1 VNVPFID
8 DVFFA
13 VAVMLYEQS
22 AVTLGVS
29 VIVTVEPLALP
40 AMVPVSV
47 PRTLG
52 LFSDDQS
59 PDSLFELTL
68 RSKVSVQL
76 QSFTHALRAPDQLPS
91 TDTGLGVD
99 VLHAD
104 SVKARIERIRMRR
117 IPISAFYGRWR

>member
-1 VNVPFID
+1 
-8 DVFFA
+8 
-13 VAVMLYEQS
+13 MLYEQS

-47 PRTLG
+47 PRKLG
-52 LFSDDQS
+52 LFSEDQS

-91 TDTGLGVD
+91 TDTGLGLE
-99 VLHAD
+99 VLHAGREIRRTD
-104 SVKARIERIRMRR
+104 SIRTRR
-117 IPISAFYGRWR
+117 IPIS